1 MSGHHK
7 ARDLFLLPGALAF
20 GGPNLRIR
28 TLLGSCVSVVVW
40 HPKLLLGGMC
50 HFLLSSRHPVS
61 PDAVLDGRYATD
73 ALHMLL
79 LQMSQSVAD
88 VSEFSA
94 HICGG
99 ANCFSEISDRSAQPF
114 DIGRRNIET
123 AEAWVGQHRLGLMQ
137 KQVGGT
143 AYRHVAFDNSTGL
156 LTVRQGTQAEAQMG
170 GVIA

>member
-7 ARDLFLLPGALAF
+7 VRDIFLLPGALAF

-40 HPKLLLGGMC
+40 HPKLHLGGMC
-50 HFLLSSRHPVS
+50 HFLLSARYPVS
-61 PDAVLDGRYATD
+61 ADAVLDGRYASD

-79 LQMSQSVAD
+79 LQMSQSVAN

-99 ANCFSEISDRSAQPF
+99 ANCFSEIAERSAQPF
-114 DIGRRNIET
+114 DIGRRNIQT
-123 AEAWVGQHRLGLMQ
+123 AETWVAEHRLGLLQ
-137 KQVGGT
+137 KQVGGEM
-143 AYRHVAFDNSTGL
+143 YRHVAFDNSTGL
-156 LTVRQGTQAEAQMG
+156 LTVRQGTQAEAQMS
-170 GVIA
+170 GVTA